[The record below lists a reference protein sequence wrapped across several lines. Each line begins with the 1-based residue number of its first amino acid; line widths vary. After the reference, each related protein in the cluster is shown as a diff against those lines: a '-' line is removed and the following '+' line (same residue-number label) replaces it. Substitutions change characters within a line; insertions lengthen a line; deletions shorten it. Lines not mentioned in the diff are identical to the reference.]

1 MVNWSTEKEATD
13 MNDDLVRL
21 KIPAASVSGFGSSN
35 FDVLR
40 TGPSFKL
47 LGLEVPDAVADAFM
61 ITDLRVGKDSQLISP
76 SCFPASF
83 FAASSRRERLG
94 LLGVAHNNT
103 YLKVSLTNL
112 CADERVFEGS
122 FVGSFAGSADADREH
137 ERMIVGLG
145 HTIVASGSEVYVYKA
160 QPQLKFWPKRLAVP
174 REVLGT
180 GASGAFEVV
189 AAAVLNYRRELR
201 QKIEGPFVTDSYSER
216 CEGNFECPVDME
228 PADILAITVRNRTD
242 SQRAFYGTV
251 AGTVT
256 W

>member
-1 MVNWSTEKEATD
+1 M
-13 MNDDLVRL
+13 DDNLVRL
-21 KIPAASVSGFGSSN
+21 KLLTAPVSGFGSSN

-122 FVGSFAGSADADREH
+122 FVGEVVGSHVDPRPGDGTKM
-137 ERMIVGLG
+137 RMIVGLG
-145 HTIVASGSEVYVYKA
+145 LTVVATGAEVVVYGA
-160 QPQLKFWPKRLAVP
+160 QPQLRFLPRRLAIP
-174 REVLGT
+174 RAVLGT